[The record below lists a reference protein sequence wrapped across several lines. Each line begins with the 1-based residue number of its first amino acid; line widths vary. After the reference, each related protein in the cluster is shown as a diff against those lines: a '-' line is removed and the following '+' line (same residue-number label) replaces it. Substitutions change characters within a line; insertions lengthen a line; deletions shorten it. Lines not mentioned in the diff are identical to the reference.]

1 VGPRAPRRAVGNR
14 QGLPGQQPA
23 TPSSFSQIVISEYL
37 DSADW
42 RGQIGIFRDVYRE
55 RRDAM
60 LAVSG
65 NLDRT
70 IGGTSVQLAS
80 PENRR
85 RTFYA
90 AISRHDLDS
99 LLRLFDFPDPNV
111 TSDQRTVTTVPLQQ
125 LFVLN
130 SEFLIRQAKA
140 LACRLNAVSDGAD
153 ASRIRHAFMLVYGRP
168 PTDDELQLGLEFVAN
183 AKTDS
188 APGSGGGGP
197 DNVQPNATA
206 GALSKWEQYSQVLL
220 SANEFMYVD

>member
-1 VGPRAPRRAVGNR
+1 LDPDNKYIWRMNRRRLEVEA
-14 QGLPGQQPA
+14 
-23 TPSSFSQIVISEYL
+23 
-37 DSADW
+37 W
-42 RGQIGIFRDVYRE
+42 RDG
-55 RRDAM
+55 M

-70 IGGTSVQLAS
+70 IGGASVQLAS
-80 PENRR
+80 PDNRR

-111 TSDQRTVTTVPLQQ
+111 TSDQRSVTTVPLQQ

-140 LACRLNAVSDGAD
+140 LACRLNAASDEAD
-153 ASRIRHAFMLVYGRP
+153 ASRIHHAFLLVYGRP
-168 PTDDELQLGLEFVAN
+168 PTDDELQLGLEFVAE
-183 AKTDS
+183 AKAS
-188 APGSGGGGP
+188 SGPGNGGGEI
-197 DNVQPNATA
+197 DNVKPGATS
-206 GALSKWEQYSQVLL
+206 GALSRWEQYSQVLL